1 MSVMS
6 IRIPED
12 KRKKLKAI
20 ASIEGRSMSNIV
32 SDLIDDY
39 VTEAWDRLKD
49 REELKEI
56 MNVSESSFSEWENN
70 EDEVY
75 NDL

>member
-1 MSVMS
+1 MPVMS

-20 ASIEGRSMSNIV
+20 ASIEGKSMSNIV
-32 SDLIDDY
+32 SDLIEEY
-39 VTEAWDRLKD
+39 VAEASIRLKEN
-49 REELKEI
+49 EEMKEI
-56 MNVSESSFSEWENN
+56 MKLSESSFSEWDND

>member
-6 IRIPED
+6 IRIPEE
-12 KRKKLKAI
+12 KRKQLKAI
-20 ASIEGRSMSNIV
+20 ASLEGKSMSNIV
-32 SDLIDDY
+32 SDLIDEY
-39 VTEAWDRLKD
+39 VVEATERLK
-49 REELKEI
+49 EKAELLEI
-56 MNVSESSFSEWENN
+56 MKASEGAFSEWDND

>member
-20 ASIEGRSMSNIV
+20 ASMEGKSMSTIL
-32 SDLIDDY
+32 SDLIDVY
-39 VTEAWDRLKD
+39 VAEATERLK
-49 REELKEI
+49 EKQELAEI
-56 MNVSESSFSEWENN
+56 MKASESAFDIWENS

>member
-1 MSVMS
+1 MAVMS
-6 IRIPED
+6 IRIPEE

-20 ASIEGRSMSNIV
+20 ASIEGKSMSNIV
-32 SDLIDDY
+32 SELIEDY
-39 VTEAWDRLKD
+39 VAEAWERLKD

-56 MNVSESSFSEWENN
+56 MNVSESSFSEWDNN

>member
-6 IRIPED
+6 IRIPEE
-12 KRKKLKAI
+12 KRKQLKAI
-20 ASIEGRSMSNIV
+20 ASLEGKSMTNIV
-32 SDLIDDY
+32 SGLIEEY
-39 VTEAWDRLKD
+39 VAEAQDRLQEKA
-49 REELKEI
+49 ELKEI
-56 MNVSESSFSEWENN
+56 MKASESSFSEWDND